1 MLNLNL
7 FLINLVKSSVWVGS
21 RCLYNLEPIMKGRWR
36 LIFYKISYGS
46 TNPSKTFEINNLEEQ
61 FFEVLY
67 SKLDSK
73 RNNMISLIRMSN
85 GTLSVYFKGYP
96 VGKIKLQG
104 RKHSMQIL
112 KSLYKYD
119 AFEGNINDFIPKIDG
134 WILYINKY
142 IMREL

>member
-1 MLNLNL
+1 
-7 FLINLVKSSVWVGS
+7 
-21 RCLYNLEPIMKGRWR
+21 
-36 LIFYKISYGS
+36 
-46 TNPSKTFEINNLEEQ
+46 
-61 FFEVLY
+61 
-67 SKLDSK
+67 
-73 RNNMISLIRMSN
+73 MISLIRMSN